1 MLLESVVLSQ
11 LIYNEDY
18 QRKILPYLKADYF
31 DNEGEKVIF
40 GLIDSYTSEYN
51 ARPSVEALS
60 IILERTK
67 LNEYVFDQAV
77 SALEN
82 INDNTF
88 NEEWLAKETEAW
100 ARQKAVHNAIK
111 TAVNIYGDEK
121 RKDEM
126 NNIPTMLPDVC
137 EFERK

>member
-11 LIYNEDY
+11 LIYNEEY
-18 QRKILPYLKADYF
+18 QRKIQPYLKADYF
-31 DNEGEKVIF
+31 DNEGEKIIF
-40 GLIDSYTSEYN
+40 GLIDHYTCEYN

-60 IILERTK
+60 IMLEKTS
-67 LNEYVFDQAV
+67 LNEHVFEQAI

-88 NEEWLAKETEAW
+88 HQEWLVKETESW

-111 TAVNIYGDEK
+111 HAVNIYGDEK

-126 NNIPTMLPDVC
+126 NTSRI
-137 EFERK
+137 